1 MEGPYVFRTIRH
13 CTSMR
18 RATEFDGSI
27 YNDGTKKCSNSLK
40 CKIRLINE
48 YYSSDD
54 CEFDTNM
61 FTLTITGK
69 YVQQGGHSV
78 YAAPIYNC
86 INYIE
91 VQRTGNLTTESG

>member
-1 MEGPYVFRTIRH
+1 MALSTMMGPRNAQTALSVKYTWL
-13 CTSMR
+13 T
-18 RATEFDGSI
+18 
-27 YNDGTKKCSNSLK
+27 N
-40 CKIRLINE
+40 
-48 YYSSDD
+48 YSSDD

-86 INYIE
+86 IKYIE